1 MLYHLFTFYI
11 YFAET
16 DNKTKRGSNV
26 NKRQKELLVEFLQN
40 HSDLL
45 KGKFTSTF
53 THRNPKQL
61 WEEIAYQLNEILNG
75 DNKSWDQWRKVGNWI
90 RKVEVLL

>member
-1 MLYHLFTFYI
+1 VYINLRNMLYHLFTFI
-11 YFAET
+11 YFEET
-16 DNKTKRGSNV
+16 DKKTKRGCNI

-53 THRNPKQL
+53 TH
-61 WEEIAYQLNEILNG
+61 
-75 DNKSWDQWRKVGNWI
+75 
-90 RKVEVLL
+90 

>member
-1 MLYHLFTFYI
+1 LCILIYVICCTICCTFI
-11 YFAET
+11 YFEET
-16 DNKTKRGSNV
+16 EKKTKRGCNI

-53 THRNPKQL
+53 THRKAKQL
-61 WEEIAYQLNEILNG
+61 WEEIAYQLNEIPNG
-75 DNKSWDQWRKVGNWI
+75 ANKSWDQWRKVS
-90 RKVEVLL
+90 R